1 MHVVGDE
8 EGCVANPCKH
18 HGRLQ
23 IGHINELGL
32 LLEARGKGAKDRAL
46 YRKDAMEDGQPTHE
60 STNGDHTARS
70 GVISQSQD
78 VLEHEDCDI
87 G

>member
-1 MHVVGDE
+1 MHVIGDE

-18 HGRLQ
+18 NGRLQ

-32 LLEARGKGAKDRAL
+32 LLEARGKGAKDQAI
-46 YRKDAMEDGQPTHE
+46 YRKDAMKDGQPSHE
-60 STNGDHTARS
+60 STNGDHTTRS
-70 GVISQSQD
+70 GVCSQPQD
-78 VLEHEDCDI
+78 VIEQEDCDI